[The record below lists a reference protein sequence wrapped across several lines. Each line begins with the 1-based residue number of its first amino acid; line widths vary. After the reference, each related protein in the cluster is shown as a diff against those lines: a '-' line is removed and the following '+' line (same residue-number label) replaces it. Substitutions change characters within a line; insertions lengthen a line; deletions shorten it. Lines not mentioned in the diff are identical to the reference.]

1 MSVTLN
7 NFFHKDF
14 MASNPDECDY
24 SRIDSYVKFA
34 EAISRN
40 IYQPIYIVDCCR
52 QNILFASGNFKL
64 LCGMTPDEFKENGNK
79 MYFEAIPEDEQ
90 AILIEVVQQA
100 LKLLYSLPEE
110 IREKLVLSYFFSMV
124 NNSRRRLIH
133 HKITPLAFSND
144 GKIWLAL
151 CTISMSSNK
160 KLGNITLRKYGDSD
174 YFFYSLN
181 KHIWYH
187 KEGIELTE
195 MEHDILLLSSQGYT
209 IKEIAYMLC
218 KSEDSIKSYKR
229 VLFAKLGVKSITEA
243 VFAAINYYLLD

>member
-7 NFFHKDF
+7 NFFHKDY
-14 MASNPDECDY
+14 MVSNPDECDY
-24 SRIDSYVKFA
+24 SRISSYVKFA

-52 QNILFASGNFKL
+52 KNILFASGNFQH
-64 LCGMTPDEFKENGNK
+64 LCGMTSDEFKENSNK
-79 MYFEAIPEDEQ
+79 MYFDSIPEEEQ
-90 AILIEVVQQA
+90 AILVEVVGQA
-100 LKLLYSLPEE
+100 LKLLYSLPED
-110 IREKLVLSYFFSMV
+110 IREDLVLSYFFSMV

-174 YFFYSLN
+174 YFYYSLN

-187 KEGIELTE
+187 KEGLALSE
-195 MEHDILLLSSQGYT
+195 MEHDILMLSSQGYT
-209 IKEIAYMLC
+209 IKEIASMLC
-218 KSEDSIKSYKR
+218 KSEDSIKIYKR

-243 VFAAINYYLLD
+243 VFAAINYDLLD